1 MSWSRRKLLI
11 IITLAGAGV
20 LAACGFQPLY
30 GNRSQA
36 NSAPTQFA
44 QIDVTGID
52 GRAGH
57 HLRNY
62 LIDKLSARGDNYK
75 KLYRLD
81 ISLSEQKDGL
91 AIRQDESVTRFN
103 YRVLGA
109 IRLVR
114 LRDQQPVF
122 ETSLRVT
129 SAFNVVKSE
138 FATLS
143 AERDAQDRAARDLSD
158 EIITRLAIYF
168 QRVASQPQT

>member
-1 MSWSRRKLLI
+1 MSWSRRKLFVSI
-11 IITLAGAGV
+11 ILAGTGLLAG
-20 LAACGFQPLY
+20 CGFQPLY

-36 NSAPTQFA
+36 NSAPAQFA

-52 GRAGH
+52 GRTGH

-62 LIDKLSARGDNYK
+62 LIDQFSARGGNYK

-103 YRVLGA
+103 YRVLSA

-122 ETSLRVT
+122 ETSLRAT

-143 AERDAQDRAARDLSD
+143 AERDAQERAARDLSA